1 MILIIIQ
8 KNDFLALYLL
18 TNYYLYIIKDIKL
31 NIITYYSYPLEGAR
45 MSDYIVCLKKRNNPR
60 MNVRVCQHKCP
71 DKEDCK
77 AYLACIGAMTDTKNG
92 ALASKSQPVEIEAP

>member
-1 MILIIIQ
+1 
-8 KNDFLALYLL
+8 
-18 TNYYLYIIKDIKL
+18 
-31 NIITYYSYPLEGAR
+31 

-77 AYLACIGAMTDTKNG
+77 AYMTCIGAGTDAKLG
-92 ALASKSQPVEIEAP
+92 QMVSEPQSVEIEAA

>member
-1 MILIIIQ
+1 
-8 KNDFLALYLL
+8 
-18 TNYYLYIIKDIKL
+18 
-31 NIITYYSYPLEGAR
+31 

-77 AYLACIGAMTDTKNG
+77 AYISCIGTGTETKLG
-92 ALASKSQPVEIEAP
+92 PLVSKPQSVEIEAA